1 MIGRKHK
8 QEVYIPVPLVNLSI
22 YTSFNLGVIF
32 LRYLDIVFAFVWCL
46 WFFDNWAPNN
56 FTESCLCYIIEDIE
70 EMMFNMFG
78 GWKLDAC
85 LYMEQKIHWK

>member
-8 QEVYIPVPLVNLSI
+8 QEVYIPVPLVNLNI
-22 YTSFNLGVIF
+22 YTWVLFFKDIWILCLLLFGVYGFSI
-32 LRYLDIVFAFVWCL
+32 IG
-46 WFFDNWAPNN
+46 PQIN

-78 GWKLDAC
+78 GWKLDVC